1 MPSADNAI
9 LYYEAGQ
16 SLTSMTA
23 LTDSGD
29 HQIYNSADSL
39 WSDKGGYNPDV
50 KPNGVLTGLVV
61 TPATSG
67 TNDLV
72 DLSAGTLNLNGVET
86 TIAADTDLTCAR
98 GLTTDVCRI
107 NSITIT
113 SAGAVAVVNGV
124 DGTAFSETRGAAG
137 GPPWIPTGSV
147 EVAQVRFS
155 SITAAAVL
163 ATEVKAIPN
172 THRELATFPTYE
184 TEFSRVESGVIGV
197 AGVSFTSSL
206 MVNHSDDSGS
216 TSKTKKVYAEYY
228 EPEFAQVP
236 KTSDFKRPANS
247 KSVSSTQIYGG
258 AIGSVST
265 SLGQGSF
272 KAYLNDGVT
281 DGLLSEE
288 GNKLWFKFKPDRLK
302 TPYVLTQGYLGI
314 VEQYPA
320 GSSIMAECT
329 ISAEVSGDRVSG

>member
-1 MPSADNAI
+1 MPLADNAI

-16 SLTSMTA
+16 SLTSSIA

-29 HQIYNSADSL
+29 HLVFNAADNL
-39 WSDKGGYNPDV
+39 WSDKSGYNPDV

-61 TPATSG
+61 SPATSG

-72 DLSAGTLNLNGVET
+72 DLSSGTLNLNGVET
-86 TIAADTDLTCAR
+86 TITADTDLICLR
-98 GLTTDVCRI
+98 GATTDICRI

-113 SAGAVAVVNGV
+113 SAGAVAVVSGV
-124 DGTAFSETRGAAG
+124 DSTAFSETRGAAG

-147 EVAQVRFS
+147 EVAQVRLS
-155 SITAAAVL
+155 AIANAAVL
-163 ATEVKAIPN
+163 ATEIKAIPN
-172 THRELATFPTYE
+172 THREMATFPTYE
-184 TEFSRVESGVIGV
+184 TNFSTVESGVLGY
-197 AGVSFTSSL
+197 AGVTFNSAL
-206 MVNHSDDSGS
+206 MAAHSDDTG
-216 TSKTKKVYAEYY
+216 TTIKTKKVYAQYY
-228 EPEFAQVP
+228 EPEFAQIP
-236 KTSDFKRPANS
+236 KSSDFKRPANS

-302 TPYVLTQGYLGI
+302 SPYVLCQGYLGV

-320 GSSIMAECT
+320 GSSIMADCT
-329 ISAEVSGDRVSG
+329 ISAEISGDRVSG